1 MGVCQVFSQLEAR
14 MGPLLQ
20 ALLDL
25 QTIER
30 EIVDIQQ
37 QLARRERAVSRQRK
51 VLEDLRAALAAE
63 RSSLQRA
70 QMDAD
75 QVDLDLKA
83 RSGHVERM
91 RERLN
96 SVRTNKEYAA
106 VLAELNS
113 EKADVSK
120 IETRALEMLE
130 VVEAQKAAFAERQH
144 AEQAEVAR
152 LGDLQAQYEQAQ
164 RSFSGKLKE
173 LQGQRAAAAS
183 HVDGGALGQFER
195 LSERYDG
202 EALAQIERVH
212 VRRDDFLCGGCNM
225 SLSAEVANAVLSRDE
240 ITTCKN
246 CGRILWMMRGT

>member
-1 MGVCQVFSQLEAR
+1 

-25 QTIER
+25 QAIER

-37 QLARRERAVSRQRK
+37 QLARRERAVTRQQK
-51 VLEDLRAALAAE
+51 VLDDLRAALAAE
-63 RSSLQRA
+63 HNTLQRA

-83 RSGHVERM
+83 RSGHIDRM

-120 IETRALEMLE
+120 LETRVLEMLE
-130 VVEAQKAAFAERQH
+130 GVESQKAVFARRQQ
-144 AEQAEVAR
+144 AEQTEVAR
-152 LGDLQAQYEQAQ
+152 LADLQAQFEQAR
-164 RSFSGKLKE
+164 RSFSGRLKE

-183 HVDGGALGQFER
+183 RVDPTALGQFER

-225 SLSAEVANAVLSRDE
+225 SLSAEVANAVLTRNE
-240 ITTCKN
+240 VTTCKN